1 MALSSH
7 CAGVVLALAATC
19 AAHAQARSVVRGADD
34 VAHRS
39 VKADHSSALAPHGH
53 SCYYWV
59 VYGNKCEPGHTEA
72 AVKECLACA
81 AAHSQ
86 NLTAEGCTPS
96 LINASCHGILP
107 PTPPT
112 PPTPPKPGVL
122 ELTLLPD
129 AAKTDGAVCLD
140 GSPAGYYWRAGVG
153 EDAKK
158 FLIIF
163 NGGGW

>member
-1 MALSSH
+1 MPNDCVFVHTLYAILESSSYNRPH
-7 CAGVVLALAATC
+7 TRRLAG
-19 AAHAQARSVVRGADD
+19 
-34 VAHRS
+34 
-39 VKADHSSALAPHGH
+39 
-53 SCYYWV
+53 
-59 VYGNKCEPGHTEA
+59 
-72 AVKECLACA
+72 
-81 AAHSQ
+81 
-86 NLTAEGCTPS
+86 TPA
-96 LINASCHGILP
+96 LINASCHGVL
-107 PTPPT
+107 PPT
-112 PPTPPKPGVL
+112 PPTPPKPGAL